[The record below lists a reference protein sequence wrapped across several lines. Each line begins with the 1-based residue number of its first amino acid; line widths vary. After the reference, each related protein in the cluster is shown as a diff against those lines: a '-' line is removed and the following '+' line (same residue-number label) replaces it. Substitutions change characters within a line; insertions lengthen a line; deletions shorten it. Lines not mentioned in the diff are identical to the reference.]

1 MFKDSAIASIE
12 FILTCNTLLP
22 TLGAEAEITLECC
35 KIKSK
40 FNKCCM
46 PQIKEVLLQI
56 IFLEG
61 APKLNEQRAIFKTLQ
76 KFFFV
81 SCYVRILTFL
91 LNSSKTLRN
100 LSGHLEDIN
109 LLLYKTK
116 T

>member
-61 APKLNEQRAIFKTLQ
+61 APKLNEQRAIFKTLH
-76 KFFFV
+76 KFFL
-81 SCYVRILTFL
+81 CL
-91 LNSSKTLRN
+91 LLREN
-100 LSGHLEDIN
+100 INIFIKFLEDFEKFVWSSGR
-109 LLLYKTK
+109 YKSTLI
-116 T
+116 